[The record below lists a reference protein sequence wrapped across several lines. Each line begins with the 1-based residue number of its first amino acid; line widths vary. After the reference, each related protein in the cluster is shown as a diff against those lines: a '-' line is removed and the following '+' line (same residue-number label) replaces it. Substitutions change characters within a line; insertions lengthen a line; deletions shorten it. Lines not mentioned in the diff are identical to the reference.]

1 MPPWGGKAPT
11 AAAETQRLA
20 AAQAEITS
28 FRAESVMDYW
38 LGKDRAKGTVL
49 VMGKPGA
56 FVRLNALSP
65 AGGSVLVDLACD
77 GRDFVMVDFQNNCV
91 LTGPCD
97 TDSIARFLH
106 VPLAPDDF
114 FHLATGTT
122 PLLPTADALDWD
134 AGQGRETLT
143 LSGDGRKQTVVLDGR
158 DGHRDLIESRVTGG
172 PVAWSIENKGFREI
186 TDDAGHRF
194 RVPGKSRFQATGQK
208 SDLLVDWKDVEV
220 NLDLGAGQVPA
231 DRRRPGCRSAA
242 RPRRRRRPPRAHRP
256 APRAPRRRARRPRP
270 DDARAHA
277 VPAPRFAPPRPG
289 GYCRPTWPRRSSR
302 STGSSPSSAPSGAS
316 CARSTACR
324 SRSRAGRPSAWSASR
339 AAASRS
345 PRSASCG

>member
-1 MPPWGGKAPT
+1 MKLGSIIIGGAMALLACGCPHGGKGYVPPWGGKAPT

-77 GRDFVMVDFQNNCV
+77 GTDFVMVDFQNNCV

-122 PLLPTADALDWD
+122 PLLPAAEALDWD
-134 AGQGRETLT
+134 AKRGRETLT

-158 DGHRDLIESRVTGG
+158 DGHRDLVESKVAGG
-172 PVAWSIENKGFREI
+172 AVAWSVENKDFGEI

-208 SDLLVDWKDVEV
+208 SDLLVEWKDVKV
-220 NLDLGAGQVPA
+220 NLDLAPAKFQLTPPAGLPICGQAPPA
-231 DRRRPGCRSAA
+231 AA
-242 RPRRRRRPPRAHRP
+242 APAAPAAAEP
-256 APRAPRRRARRPRP
+256 APAPTA
-270 DDARAHA
+270 
-277 VPAPRFAPPRPG
+277 PAP
-289 GYCRPTWPRRSSR
+289 
-302 STGSSPSSAPSGAS
+302 
-316 CARSTACR
+316 
-324 SRSRAGRPSAWSASR
+324 
-339 AAASRS
+339 
-345 PRSASCG
+345 